1 MDLEELDPKEL
12 KRIKL
17 IKKRRKLKHSF
28 FYIAN
33 LKIWS
38 ENSNNTETKLMK
50 PEPSFW
56 FKSTLFDFELREK
69 RAYNLFIKTWIKSDN
84 EIM

>member
-1 MDLEELDPKEL
+1 
-12 KRIKL
+12 
-17 IKKRRKLKHSF
+17 
-28 FYIAN
+28 